1 MKKNK
6 YTTVSLPVPL
16 HDKIKDLI
24 KDTGFTSVSDFVTY
38 VMREVV
44 YEENEAKKSE
54 VQRDKEKIKS
64 RLRSLG
70 YIS

>member
-1 MKKNK
+1 MEKK

-16 HDKIKDLI
+16 HNKIKDLI
-24 KDTGFTSVSDFVTY
+24 KDTGFTSASDFVTY

-44 YEENEAKKSE
+44 YEENEAKKAE
-54 VQRDKEKIKS
+54 RPGDKEKIKS

-70 YIS
+70 YIQ

>member
-1 MKKNK
+1 MDGKK
-6 YTTVSLPVPL
+6 YTTVSIPVPL
-16 HDKIKDLI
+16 HNKVKDLI

-38 VMREVV
+38 LLREIIT
-44 YEENEAKKSE
+44 EENEAKKTGRSRE
-54 VQRDKEKIKS
+54 EEKIKS

>member
-1 MKKNK
+1 MEKK

-16 HDKIKDLI
+16 HSKIKDLI

-38 VMREVV
+38 VMREIV
-44 YEENEAKKSE
+44 YEENEAKKSVKPGE
-54 VQRDKEKIKS
+54 KEQIKS

-70 YIS
+70 YIQ